1 MHHPRD
7 AQLQVFNRLKKIL
20 RGSELSIRSGFE
32 LCSTLEEF
40 RHIPSSTC
48 ESLHPYLRRAFERGA
63 SESRIFGRTDITG
76 FARTSGSLG
85 EPKDIPM
92 NKDYLKSL
100 DRTLVR
106 MVASHLYNTG
116 EWETMFKGRRVLLG
130 SRPLVGSSPTG
141 LPISDISGLIP
152 TRTWKTLRRLFIPKY
167 DDLWI
172 QEWSKK
178 VELILEQA
186 HGKNVVSIS
195 GIPALAL
202 DFAKRAQMKYGVA
215 NLNELWPNFCQYYYG
230 GVHLSAEQKQEMQ
243 RSWFDPAKKSS
254 FVEAYF
260 ATEAPLAFSYH
271 PHEEGLA
278 LNSLEN
284 LYLFRRCTEEP
295 ANSSLMLAHELE
307 ANQSYFIYVTTPGGL
322 INYQMGDRI
331 EVLTTNPL
339 RILVSGREKE
349 EISMTGEKITV
360 AQLDLSLSAV
370 GFDLKKFSPHLP
382 IVWIDYGDK
391 PHLVWGIPHLANSP
405 LVKELGN
412 RLDQALSGLNIL
424 YAEALLQENVIGE
437 SRIVPIPITVFE
449 KYEKSRLG
457 VAQFK
462 QRRVFNSVA
471 ELIAVL
477 DWIPSEQKV
486 VD

>member
-1 MHHPRD
+1 MHHPKE
-7 AQLQVFNRLKKIL
+7 AQIAVFKRLKKVL
-20 RGSELSIRSGFE
+20 RGSELSLQSGFDR
-32 LCSTLEEF
+32 CSTLEDF
-40 RHIPSSTC
+40 RHLPSSSC
-48 ESLHPYLRRAFERGA
+48 ESLQPFFKRAFEKGA
-63 SESRIFGRTDITG
+63 AESRIFGRSKVTG

-92 NKDYLKSL
+92 NQAYLSSL

-106 MVASHLYNTG
+106 MVASHLFTTG
-116 EWETMFKGRRVLLG
+116 EWESMFKGRRVLLG
-130 SRPLVGSSPTG
+130 SRPLVGTSPTG

-167 DDLWI
+167 ENLWI
-172 QEWSKK
+172 QDWSTK

-202 DFAKRAQMKYGVA
+202 DFAKRAKTKYGVH
-215 NLNELWPNFCQYYYG
+215 NLNQLWPNFCQYYYG
-230 GVHLSAEQKQEMQ
+230 GIHLSAEQKQEMQ
-243 RSWFDPAKKSS
+243 RSWFDPARKPS

-278 LNSLEN
+278 LNTLEN
-284 LYLFRRCTEEP
+284 LYLFRRC
-295 ANSSLMLAHELE
+295 ADSDDRSLLFAYELE
-307 ANQSYFIYVTTPGGL
+307 VGQSYFIYVTTPGGL

-331 EVLTTNPL
+331 DVLTTAPL

-360 AQLDLSLSAV
+360 AQLDLALSNV
-370 GFDLKKFSPHLP
+370 GINLAQGRYLP
-382 IVWIDYGDK
+382 VVWLEYAEK
-391 PHLVWGIPHLANSP
+391 PHLVWGIPESFETASAP
-405 LVKELGN
+405 
-412 RLDQALSGLNIL
+412 RLDEALCRLNIL
-424 YAEALLQENVIGE
+424 YAEALVQEKVIGE
-437 SRIVPIPITVFE
+437 SRVVSIPISVFE
-449 KYEKSRLG
+449 KHEKSRLG

-462 QRRVFNSVA
+462 QRRVFNSLA
-471 ELIAVL
+471 ELSAVL
-477 DWIPSEQKV
+477 RWTPIGTPFAQKEA
-486 VD
+486 D